1 MYERKSK
8 WKRHEYSTISSWLSD
23 WKMIYYNYILKYGND
38 NLIII
43 ILYIH
48 WVVDCF
54 RVVIWTSWLVKY
66 TGSGF
71 FSPWSRG
78 SWDWSVI

>member
-1 MYERKSK
+1 
-8 WKRHEYSTISSWLSD
+8 
-23 WKMIYYNYILKYGND
+23 MIYYNYILKYGND

-54 RVVIWTSWLVKY
+54 RVDIWTSWLVKY

-78 SWDWSVI
+78 SWD